1 MLRLIPKNQQKRQ
14 IPPELASLGLPERLL
29 ELLLDREIDTPEKIE
44 RYLHPKRED
53 LLDPMLMQDMDKAV
67 NVIRDAIEK
76 HEEITVFGDYDV
88 DGVTA
93 TAILLTYL
101 RKQGAQVGFYIPDRH
116 GEGYGLNIAAIEQIA
131 THSKLLI
138 TVDCGITCAAE
149 VARAKELGMRVIVD
163 NGVRAFAPLQTA
175 RQLGLDVIVTD
186 HHQLGPQ
193 IPECEAVLNPLLGH
207 YPFRRLCGAGVA
219 FKLVQAMGGT
229 EAIEP
234 LWELAAL
241 ATIADIVPL
250 MDENRVIVYYGLAA
264 MAATQRPGLIA
275 LMESAG
281 VDLQKVS
288 SSDVAFRMA
297 PRINAGGRLALASR
311 GVQLLTT
318 RRMDTAREIAEELN
332 QDNIRRR
339 ELEIEIFQQAD
350 EMTRQQIDFM
360 NERAI
365 VVCGEGWNPG
375 VIGLAA
381 SRLVEKYKW
390 PTILLS
396 RDGDICV
403 GSARSIPGV
412 NIHEAM
418 STCRDLFIRFGGH
431 AQAAGLTIEA
441 KNVPEFKRRLSE
453 AIREQAAPEA
463 FIPTEEYD
471 LELELSEMTEAFVDA
486 FSAMQPTGF
495 GNPAPVFCV
504 RGVHTTDVRT
514 IGKDGAH
521 LRMRLAQGSDMRSA
535 IGFRMGDRAANL
547 PEVIEAIITLS
558 INVWQDKRSVQC
570 ELRQMQAYMPGKA
583 FIAECQRQSEKI
595 SNAMLSTLCLPDQ
608 KAENIERMT
617 LEQAK
622 TVLASEFEK
631 GYQGILIGV
640 HTLAALKLLNVH
652 LAVMHAQ
659 LDYVLEKT
667 EDIRGFNT
675 LVMVPDWANIAFS
688 PRLIV
693 AMDGM
698 LSDGERVLVKEKF
711 PKARVIEVTDMRT
724 QSSSAACRLLP
735 DDSSLRQLYKALRQR
750 EKTDCTMN
758 VLSAATGL
766 EEDMIRCGMRIM
778 QQLGLIEYTL
788 YPLSFKVLPS
798 GKVSLEDS
806 SLRAKLIRMKDEGG
820 NRFDAGRM

>member
-149 VARAKELGMRVIVD
+149 VARAKELGMRVIV
-163 NGVRAFAPLQTA
+163 
-175 RQLGLDVIVTD
+175 TD

-281 VDLQKVS
+281 VDPQKVS

-711 PKARVIEVTDMRT
+711 PKARIIEVTDMRT

-798 GKVSLEDS
+798 GKVSLQDS

-820 NRFDAGRM
+820 EPF

>member
-53 LLDPMLMQDMDKAV
+53 LFDPMLMQDMDKAV

-149 VARAKELGMRVIVD
+149 VARAKELGMR
-163 NGVRAFAPLQTA
+163 
-175 RQLGLDVIVTD
+175 VIVTD

-390 PTILLS
+390 PTIMLS

-711 PKARVIEVTDMRT
+711 PKARVIEVTDMRM

>member
-149 VARAKELGMRVIVD
+149 VARAKELGMR
-163 NGVRAFAPLQTA
+163 
-175 RQLGLDVIVTD
+175 VIVTD

-486 FSAMQPTGF
+486 FSTMQPTGF

>member
-53 LLDPMLMQDMDKAV
+53 LVDPMLMQDMDKAV

-149 VARAKELGMRVIVD
+149 VARAKELGMRVIV
-163 NGVRAFAPLQTA
+163 
-175 RQLGLDVIVTD
+175 TD

-281 VDLQKVS
+281 VDPQKVS

-318 RRMDTAREIAEELN
+318 RRLDTAREIAEELN

-471 LELELSEMTEAFVDA
+471 LELKLSEMTEAFVDA

-711 PKARVIEVTDMRT
+711 PKARVIEVTDMRM

>member
-149 VARAKELGMRVIVD
+149 VARAKELGMRVIV
-163 NGVRAFAPLQTA
+163 
-175 RQLGLDVIVTD
+175 TD

-281 VDLQKVS
+281 VDPQKVS

-453 AIREQAAPEA
+453 AIRGQAAPEA

-570 ELRQMQAYMPGKA
+570 ELRQIQAYMPGKA

-595 SNAMLSTLCLPDQ
+595 SNAMLSALCLPDQ

-622 TVLASEFEK
+622 TILANEFEK

-735 DDSSLRQLYKALRQR
+735 DDSSLRQLYKVLRQR

-820 NRFDAGRM
+820 KPF

>member
-149 VARAKELGMRVIVD
+149 VARAKELGMRVIV
-163 NGVRAFAPLQTA
+163 
-175 RQLGLDVIVTD
+175 TD

-281 VDLQKVS
+281 VDMQKVS

-339 ELEIEIFQQAD
+339 ELEIEIFQRAD

-486 FSAMQPTGF
+486 FSTMQPTGF

>member
-149 VARAKELGMRVIVD
+149 VARAKELGMRVIV
-163 NGVRAFAPLQTA
+163 
-175 RQLGLDVIVTD
+175 TD

-281 VDLQKVS
+281 VDMQKVS

-486 FSAMQPTGF
+486 FSTMQPTGF

-547 PEVIEAIITLS
+547 PEVIEAIVTLS

>member
-53 LLDPMLMQDMDKAV
+53 LVDPMLMQDMDKAV

-149 VARAKELGMRVIVD
+149 VARAKELGMR
-163 NGVRAFAPLQTA
+163 
-175 RQLGLDVIVTD
+175 VIVTD

-750 EKTDCTMN
+750 ENMDCTMN

>member
-1 MLRLIPKNQQKRQ
+1 
-14 IPPELASLGLPERLL
+14 
-29 ELLLDREIDTPEKIE
+29 
-44 RYLHPKRED
+44 
-53 LLDPMLMQDMDKAV
+53 MLMQDMDKAV

-149 VARAKELGMRVIVD
+149 VARAKELGMRVIV
-163 NGVRAFAPLQTA
+163 
-175 RQLGLDVIVTD
+175 TD

-207 YPFRRLCGAGVA
+207 YPFRGLCGAGVA

>member
-1 MLRLIPKNQQKRQ
+1 MLRLIPKNQEKGQ
-14 IPPELASLGLPERLL
+14 IPPELTSLGLPDRLL
-29 ELLLDREIDTPEKIE
+29 ELLLDREIDTPQKIE

-53 LLDPMLMQDMDKAV
+53 LYDPMLMQDMDKAV
-67 NVIRDAIEK
+67 AVIRDALEK

-101 RKQGAQVGFYIPDRH
+101 RKQGAQVDFYIPDRH
-116 GEGYGLNIAAIEQIA
+116 GEGYGLNIAAVEQIA

-149 VARAKELGMRVIVD
+149 VARAKELGMRVIV
-163 NGVRAFAPLQTA
+163 
-175 RQLGLDVIVTD
+175 TD

-193 IPECEAVLNPLLGH
+193 LPQCEAVLNPLLGS

-281 VDLQKVS
+281 VDPQKVT

-339 ELEIEIFQQAD
+339 ELEIEIFHQAD
-350 EMTRQQIDFM
+350 EMTRQQIDFL

-365 VVCGEGWNPG
+365 VICGEGWNPG

-396 RDGDICV
+396 KDGDVCV

-412 NIHEAM
+412 NIHDAM
-418 STCRDLFIRFGGH
+418 STCRDLFVRFGGH

-441 KNVPEFKRRLSE
+441 KNVPEFRRRLSE

-471 LELELSEMTEAFVDA
+471 LELELSEMTEEFVDA

-521 LRMRLAQGSDMRSA
+521 LRLRLAQGSEMRPA
-535 IGFRMGDRAANL
+535 IGFRMGERAADL
-547 PEVIEAIITLS
+547 PEVIEAIVTLS
-558 INVWQDKRSVQC
+558 INVWQDKRNVQC

-583 FIAECQRQSEKI
+583 FIAECQRQSDCL
-595 SNAMLSTLCLPDQ
+595 NDAFLDALCLADDKTSAVEQ
-608 KAENIERMT
+608 MT

-622 TVLASEFEK
+622 AVLADEFAK

-640 HTLAALKLLNVH
+640 HTLAAMKLLNVH

-659 LDYVLEKT
+659 LDYAMQKT
-667 EDIRGFNT
+667 GDIRGFNT
-675 LVMVPDWANIAFS
+675 LVMAPDWANIAFS
-688 PRLIV
+688 PRMIV
-693 AMDGM
+693 AMDGF
-698 LSDGERVLVKEKF
+698 LGDGERALVSRQF
-711 PKARVIEVTDMRT
+711 PKARIIEVNNMRM
-724 QSSSAACRLLP
+724 QSASAAEKLLP
-735 DDSSLRQLYKALRQR
+735 DDGMLRQLYKALRQR

-758 VLSAATGL
+758 VLSAVTVLDEG
-766 EEDMIRCGMRIM
+766 MIRCGLRIM

-788 YPLSFKVLPS
+788 QPLRFQVLPS
-798 GKVSLEDS
+798 GKVSLENS
-806 SLRAKLIRMKDEGG
+806 TLRAKLIQMKDEGG
-820 NRFDAGRM
+820 KPF

>member
-149 VARAKELGMRVIVD
+149 VARAKELGMRVIV
-163 NGVRAFAPLQTA
+163 
-175 RQLGLDVIVTD
+175 TD

-229 EAIEP
+229 EAIEL

-281 VDLQKVS
+281 VDMQKVS

-583 FIAECQRQSEKI
+583 FIAECQRQSERI

-735 DDSSLRQLYKALRQR
+735 DDSSLRQLYRALRQR

>member
-149 VARAKELGMRVIVD
+149 VARAKELGMRVIV
-163 NGVRAFAPLQTA
+163 
-175 RQLGLDVIVTD
+175 TD

-193 IPECEAVLNPLLGH
+193 IPECEAVLNPFLGH

-264 MAATQRPGLIA
+264 MAETQRPGLIA

-281 VDLQKVS
+281 VDMQKVS

-453 AIREQAAPEA
+453 AIREQAVPEA

>member
-53 LLDPMLMQDMDKAV
+53 LVDPMLMQDMDKAV

-149 VARAKELGMRVIVD
+149 VARAKELGMRVIV
-163 NGVRAFAPLQTA
+163 
-175 RQLGLDVIVTD
+175 TD

-281 VDLQKVS
+281 VDMQKVS

-453 AIREQAAPEA
+453 AIRKQAAPEA

>member
-149 VARAKELGMRVIVD
+149 VARAKELGMRVIV
-163 NGVRAFAPLQTA
+163 
-175 RQLGLDVIVTD
+175 TD

-281 VDLQKVS
+281 VDMQKVS

-583 FIAECQRQSEKI
+583 FIAECQRQSERI

-735 DDSSLRQLYKALRQR
+735 DDSSLRQLYRALRQR

>member
-149 VARAKELGMRVIVD
+149 VARAKELGMR
-163 NGVRAFAPLQTA
+163 
-175 RQLGLDVIVTD
+175 VIVTD

-711 PKARVIEVTDMRT
+711 PKARVIEVTDMRM

-766 EEDMIRCGMRIM
+766 EDDMIRCGMRIM

-806 SLRAKLIRMKDEGG
+806 SLRAKLIRMKEEGG

>member
-149 VARAKELGMRVIVD
+149 VARAKELGMRVIV
-163 NGVRAFAPLQTA
+163 
-175 RQLGLDVIVTD
+175 TD

-281 VDLQKVS
+281 VDMQKVS

-339 ELEIEIFQQAD
+339 ELEIEIFQRAD

-486 FSAMQPTGF
+486 FSTMQPTGF

-570 ELRQMQAYMPGKA
+570 ELRQIQAYMPGKA

-766 EEDMIRCGMRIM
+766 EEDTIRCGMRIM

>member
-149 VARAKELGMRVIVD
+149 VARAKELGMRVIV
-163 NGVRAFAPLQTA
+163 
-175 RQLGLDVIVTD
+175 TD

-281 VDLQKVS
+281 VDPQKVS

-418 STCRDLFIRFGGH
+418 NTCRDLFIRFGGH

-535 IGFRMGDRAANL
+535 IGFRMGDRAENL

-608 KAENIERMT
+608 KAESIERMT

-806 SLRAKLIRMKDEGG
+806 SLRAKLIQMKDEGG
-820 NRFDAGRM
+820 KPF

>member
-53 LLDPMLMQDMDKAV
+53 LVDPMLMQDMDKAV

-149 VARAKELGMRVIVD
+149 VARAKELGMRVIV
-163 NGVRAFAPLQTA
+163 
-175 RQLGLDVIVTD
+175 TD

-281 VDLQKVS
+281 VDPQKVS

-318 RRMDTAREIAEELN
+318 RRLDTAREIAEELN

-675 LVMVPDWANIAFS
+675 LVMIPDWANIAFS

>member
-149 VARAKELGMRVIVD
+149 VARAKELGMR
-163 NGVRAFAPLQTA
+163 
-175 RQLGLDVIVTD
+175 VIVTD

-735 DDSSLRQLYKALRQR
+735 DDSSLRQLYKVLRQR

-820 NRFDAGRM
+820 KPF

>member
-116 GEGYGLNIAAIEQIA
+116 GEGYGLNIVAIEQIA

-149 VARAKELGMRVIVD
+149 VARAKELGMR
-163 NGVRAFAPLQTA
+163 
-175 RQLGLDVIVTD
+175 VIVTD

-350 EMTRQQIDFM
+350 EMIRQQIDFM

-711 PKARVIEVTDMRT
+711 PKARVIEVTDMRM

>member
-149 VARAKELGMRVIVD
+149 VARAKELGMR
-163 NGVRAFAPLQTA
+163 
-175 RQLGLDVIVTD
+175 VIVTD

-595 SNAMLSTLCLPDQ
+595 SNAMLSALCLPDQ

-622 TVLASEFEK
+622 TVLAREFEK

-735 DDSSLRQLYKALRQR
+735 DDSSLRQLYKVLRQR

-820 NRFDAGRM
+820 KPF

>member
-149 VARAKELGMRVIVD
+149 VARAKELGMR
-163 NGVRAFAPLQTA
+163 
-175 RQLGLDVIVTD
+175 VIVTD

-396 RDGDICV
+396 RDWDICV

>member
-149 VARAKELGMRVIVD
+149 VARAKELGMRVIV
-163 NGVRAFAPLQTA
+163 
-175 RQLGLDVIVTD
+175 TD

-281 VDLQKVS
+281 VDPQKVS

-453 AIREQAAPEA
+453 AIREQAVPEA

-622 TVLASEFEK
+622 NVLASEFEK

-766 EEDMIRCGMRIM
+766 EEDTIRCGMRIM

>member
-149 VARAKELGMRVIVD
+149 VARAKELGMR
-163 NGVRAFAPLQTA
+163 
-175 RQLGLDVIVTD
+175 VIVTD

-724 QSSSAACRLLP
+724 QSSSAARRLLP
-735 DDSSLRQLYKALRQR
+735 DDSSLRQLYRALRQR

>member
-149 VARAKELGMRVIVD
+149 VARAKELGMR
-163 NGVRAFAPLQTA
+163 
-175 RQLGLDVIVTD
+175 VIVTD

-711 PKARVIEVTDMRT
+711 SKARVIEVTDMRT
-724 QSSSAACRLLP
+724 QSASAACRLLP

>member
-14 IPPELASLGLPERLL
+14 IPPELALLGLPERLL

-149 VARAKELGMRVIVD
+149 VARAKELGMR
-163 NGVRAFAPLQTA
+163 
-175 RQLGLDVIVTD
+175 VIVTD

-806 SLRAKLIRMKDEGG
+806 SLRAKLIRMKNEGG

>member
-149 VARAKELGMRVIVD
+149 VARAKELGMRVIV
-163 NGVRAFAPLQTA
+163 
-175 RQLGLDVIVTD
+175 TD

-281 VDLQKVS
+281 VDMQKVS

-583 FIAECQRQSEKI
+583 FIAECQRQSERI

-640 HTLAALKLLNVH
+640 HTLATLKLLNVH

-735 DDSSLRQLYKALRQR
+735 DDSSLRQLYRALRQR

>member
-53 LLDPMLMQDMDKAV
+53 LVDPMLMQDMDKAV

-149 VARAKELGMRVIVD
+149 VARAKELGMRVIV
-163 NGVRAFAPLQTA
+163 
-175 RQLGLDVIVTD
+175 TD

-281 VDLQKVS
+281 VDPQKVS

-595 SNAMLSTLCLPDQ
+595 SNAMLSALCLPDQ

-698 LSDGERVLVKEKF
+698 LSDGERALVKEKF

-735 DDSSLRQLYKALRQR
+735 DDSSLRQLYKVLRQR

-820 NRFDAGRM
+820 KPF

>member
-149 VARAKELGMRVIVD
+149 VARAKELGMR
-163 NGVRAFAPLQTA
+163 
-175 RQLGLDVIVTD
+175 VIVTD

-453 AIREQAAPEA
+453 AIRKQAAPEA

-724 QSSSAACRLLP
+724 QSASAACRLLP

>member
-53 LLDPMLMQDMDKAV
+53 LVDPMLMQDMDKAV

-149 VARAKELGMRVIVD
+149 VARAKELGMRVIV
-163 NGVRAFAPLQTA
+163 
-175 RQLGLDVIVTD
+175 TD

-281 VDLQKVS
+281 VDPQKVS

-595 SNAMLSTLCLPDQ
+595 SNAMLSALCLPDQ

-735 DDSSLRQLYKALRQR
+735 DDSSLRQLYKVLRQR

-820 NRFDAGRM
+820 KPF